1 VAHARL
7 ILLAATIAGCGGSS
21 SPPASSAAV
30 ATAAKPAAFPQE
42 DAAWGKFHS
51 KRFQLTVP
59 LPDGKAW
66 KIDDHRQPSLVARHP
81 PTDSRLE
88 IAAARDV
95 ELMNRAK
102 CEQRARTSGFVPP
115 GDLATVEDEV
125 YVGPEAYD
133 SRVWVAIGA
142 EPNGRVEGHVF
153 LFGAFLRQCLFVH
166 FQTAVP
172 SSKEEDVLAQRLA
185 IGSTRVVKAIV
196 LDPPRTHDDAVVPRE
211 KR

>member
-1 VAHARL
+1 VAHGRL
-7 ILLAATIAGCGGSS
+7 ILCAAIVGCGGSPS
-21 SPPASSAAV
+21 QPASSAV

-51 KRFQLTVP
+51 KRFLLTVP

-81 PTDSRLE
+81 PTESRLE
-88 IAAARDV
+88 IATARDV

-102 CEQRARTSGFVPP
+102 CEQRARTIGFVPP

-125 YVGPEAYD
+125 HVGPEAYD

-166 FQTAVP
+166 FQTTVP

-196 LDPPRTHDDAVVPRE
+196 LDPSRTHDDAVVPRE
-211 KR
+211 KH